1 MPGDMKACFLY
12 TAHTITDSEVFVDV
26 KLARDKWQGVDG
38 EERRNKNCNPPYHC
52 VDPLLLLILLVQL
65 LHTHIDC

>member
-1 MPGDMKACFLY
+1 MEAGFLY
-12 TAHTITDSEVFVDV
+12 SAHTISDSEEFVDV

-38 EERRNKNCNPPYHC
+38 EERRNNNCNPPYHS

-65 LHTHIDC
+65 LHTHIDS

>member
-1 MPGDMKACFLY
+1 MEACFLY
-12 TAHTITDSEVFVDV
+12 SAHTITESEEFVDV

-65 LHTHIDC
+65 LHTHIDS